1 MNKLAMLL
9 AVSSAFALTAPITP
23 AHATIETP
31 EAKMAA
37 TDAASEARAD
47 MVDVFGDKM
56 LKPGQYLWRSSE
68 ATGPSRVVISLSDQ
82 LAFLYRGD
90 DLVAVSTISSGK
102 EGHDTPTGIF
112 PILSKKPMHYSKKYE
127 NAPMPYTQFIDQ
139 YGIALHAGV
148 IPGRPASHGCIRL
161 PAKFAAKLF
170 NVTSVGS
177 TVLIGA

>member
-1 MNKLAMLL
+1 MKKLALML
-9 AVSSAFALTAPITP
+9 AATGMFALAAPVTP
-23 AHATIETP
+23 AFATIETP
-31 EAKMAA
+31 EAKVAA
-37 TDAASEARAD
+37 TDAAAMARAD
-47 MVDVFGDKM
+47 MFEVFGDKD
-56 LKPGQYLWRSSE
+56 LKPGHFLWRDSDS
-68 ATGPSRVVISLSDQ
+68 TGPSRVVVSLSDQ

-112 PILSKKPMHYSKKYE
+112 PILSKKTMHRSKKYE

-139 YGIALHAGV
+139 YGIALHAGM

-161 PAKFAAKLF
+161 PAKFAAQLVG
-170 NVTSVGS
+170 VTQVGS

>member
-1 MNKLAMLL
+1 MNKLALAL
-9 AVSSAFALTAPITP
+9 AVSSAFGLAVPVTP
-23 AHATIETP
+23 ALATIETV
-31 EAKMAA
+31 EAKAA
-37 TDAASEARAD
+37 ASDAAAEARAD
-47 MVDVFGDKM
+47 MFEVFGDKT
-56 LKPGQYLWRSSE
+56 LKPGQYLWRDTQ
-68 ATGPSRVVISLSDQ
+68 ATGQSRVVISLSDQ

-112 PILSKKPMHYSKKYE
+112 PILSKKTMHRSKKYE

-139 YGIALHAGV
+139 YGIALHAGM

-170 NVTSVGS
+170 GVTQVGS